1 MAFADK
7 LRRLRREKDLTQHEL
22 ARLTNVNPSSIGMY
36 ENGSRF
42 PKRAPLLRIA
52 NFFKV
57 SVDYLLDSEGQEE
70 KGKAKMRTKLQV
82 PTGKHLSDK
91 SRAVENI
98 LFYLDGFTVA
108 ECEGILHN
116 VMYHLRKASTVCV
129 DGYIVED

>member
-7 LRRLRREKDLTQHEL
+7 LRRLRREKDLTQNEL

-36 ENGSRF
+36 EQGSRF

-82 PTGKHLSDK
+82 PTKKHLSDK
-91 SRAVENI
+91 
-98 LFYLDGFTVA
+98 VA
-108 ECEGILHN
+108 G
-116 VMYHLRKASTVCV
+116 
-129 DGYIVED
+129 G

>member
-7 LRRLRREKDLTQHEL
+7 LRRLRREKDLTQNEL

-36 ENGSRF
+36 EQGSRF
-42 PKRAPLLRIA
+42 PKREPLLRIA

-82 PTGKHLSDK
+82 PTKKHLSDK
-91 SRAVENI
+91 SRAVEDI
-98 LFYLDGFTVA
+98 LRYLDGFTVA

-116 VMYHLRKASTVCV
+116 VMYHLRQASTVRV
-129 DGYIVED
+129 DGYIVEG